1 MARANPQWIVHKFGG
16 SSLAGVDE
24 FSRVGAIL
32 DTRDAGRR
40 AVVVSAV
47 KGVTD
52 RLLDL
57 VDVAAGSDPRF
68 EDRLEQ
74 LRDTHLALAKALL
87 DAGGAEDYRDW
98 LAASVAQLGE
108 ILKGVS
114 VLGTASPDTSHAV
127 VGYGELWSSRLLFAA
142 RKKCGINCRWLDAR
156 KVLIVGK
163 SEMGPVVQWAA
174 SGELL
179 QDFLGDEQPD
189 ELIITGFIASTT
201 DGLATTLGRD
211 GSDFS
216 ASIFGRLL
224 AAGEVCIWTDV
235 DGVMSADPRL
245 VPDARVIP
253 DLSYDEAVELAY
265 FGARILHPG
274 TMTPAIDSGIPL
286 RILNTF
292 NPQHPGTRIS
302 TEAAGNTRIKGMT
315 TIDDVTLFNLGGT
328 GLIGVPGTAHRL
340 FGALRK
346 AEVSVIL
353 ISQGSSEHSICFVVR
368 RGDADEAQEVVQRAF
383 RLEIDE
389 GQVHRV
395 ERVGGVSIL
404 AIVGNGMAGIPGVAG
419 KLFST
424 LGQAGVNVR
433 AIAQGSSERNISIV
447 IDSDERRR
455 AVRAVHSG
463 FYLSPQTLS
472 IGLVGPGN
480 IGAELLD
487 QLAAEKSRL
496 QANSGVDLRVRGLL
510 SSDRMWLVDDEIDL
524 QNWRA
529 DWARQA
535 VDADMAA
542 FAEHVHAEHLPHAV
556 LIDCSASRVVA
567 SRYAQW
573 LAAGIHVI
581 TPNKKACTDTMSFYR
596 ELADARRRS
605 GAHFLYETTVGAG
618 LPIIQTVR
626 DLVHTGDTVHSISGI
641 FSGTLAYLFN
651 RFDGRQP
658 FSEIVREAREKG
670 LTEPDPR
677 DDLSGMDVAR
687 KLVIL
692 ARELGLET
700 ELESVAV
707 ESLVPESLAEV
718 SVDEFMA
725 AYSGH
730 DHEMQQ
736 RYEAARIQGKVLRYV
751 GRLEP
756 GAGLSVSVQAVEVHH
771 PFANISLTDNVVQ
784 FVTHRYADNPLIV
797 QGPGAG
803 PAVTAGGAFA
813 DLLRL
818 CAYLG
823 ARL

>member
-1 MARANPQWIVHKFGG
+1 MSSSQAQWVVHKFGG
-16 SSLAGVDE
+16 SSLAGADE
-24 FSRVGAIL
+24 FARVGRIL
-32 DTRDAGRR
+32 DAGTPGSQ
-40 AVVVSAV
+40 AIVVSAV

-52 RLLDL
+52 CLLEL
-57 VDVAAGSDPRF
+57 LDVAAASDPGFRN
-68 EDRLEQ
+68 RLAE
-74 LRDTHLALAKALL
+74 LGDKHVGLARALL
-87 DAGGAEDYRDW
+87 DASGAADYSSW
-98 LAASVAQLGE
+98 LADSVAQLGE
-108 ILKGVS
+108 ILTGVS
-114 VLGTASPDTSHAV
+114 VLGTASADTSHAV
-127 VGYGELWSSRLLFAA
+127 AGYGELWSSRLLFEA
-142 RKKCGINCRWLDAR
+142 RKKQGVDCLWLDAR
-156 KVLIVGK
+156 KVLIVRK
-163 SEMGPVVQWAA
+163 SEMGPVVQWEA
-174 SGELL
+174 SQKLL
-179 QDFLGDEQPD
+179 QAFLAGAQPD
-189 ELIITGFIASTT
+189 EVVITGFIASTA

-224 AAGEVCIWTDV
+224 AAREVCIWTDV

-253 DLSYDEAVELAY
+253 ALTYDEAVELAY

-274 TMTPAIDSGIPL
+274 TMTPAIESGIPL

-302 TEAAGNTRIKGMT
+302 ADASGDTRIKGIT
-315 TIDDVTLFNLGGT
+315 TIDDVTLFNLEGT
-328 GLIGVPGTAHRL
+328 GMIGVPGTAHRL

-368 RGDADEAQEVVQRAF
+368 RADADEAQEVVEHAF
-383 RLEIDE
+383 RIEIDE
-389 GQVHRV
+389 GQVQRI
-395 ERVGGVSIL
+395 ERVADVSIL

-455 AVRAVHSG
+455 AVRGVHSG

-496 QANSGVDLRVRGLL
+496 QAHSGVDLRVRGIL
-510 SSDRMWLVDDEIDL
+510 SSRRMWLVDDEIDL
-524 QNWRA
+524 GNWRA
-529 DWARQA
+529 EWARNA
-535 VDADMAA
+535 VPADITA
-542 FAEHVHAEHLPHAV
+542 FVAHVHAEHLPHAV
-556 LIDCSASRVVA
+556 VIDCSASKHVA
-567 SRYAQW
+567 SQYAQW
-573 LAAGIHVI
+573 LASGIHVI
-581 TPNKKACTDTMSFYR
+581 TPNKKACTDSMAFYR
-596 ELADARRRS
+596 EMSEARRKS

-626 DLVHTGDTVHSISGI
+626 DLVHTGDTVQNISGI

-692 ARELGLET
+692 ARELGLDT
-700 ELESVAV
+700 ELDAVKV
-707 ESLVPESLAEV
+707 ESLVPESLAGV
-718 SVDEFMA
+718 SVDEFMS
-725 AYSGH
+725 AYAEH
-730 DHEMQQ
+730 DEAMQR
-736 RYEAARIQGKVLRYV
+736 RYDEARTEGKVLRYV
-751 GRLEP
+751 GKLSP
-756 GAGLSVSVQAVEVHH
+756 DAGLSVSVQAVEADH
-771 PFANISLTDNVVQ
+771 PFANISLTDNIVQ